1 MQNVRTLAWLTVGA
15 IIIAAF
21 YASAIGDRGVTI
33 DVEGEDGRM
42 ATYVREGDRGEFRFK
57 DEDLAMEAHWR
68 GDFTLSEDGG
78 DVASLDGKLSIDIKE
93 DGESQRAVFEPRRD
107 GVRKRY
113 YRDGKEESD
122 NTTVNNGAG
131 AVFVRFLRVSGIESQ
146 QRVSALI
153 DNSDAGP
160 ALDEIAVLESDL
172 AARRY
177 ILALNDNR
185 DLSAAELTRLGEVLK
200 RMDGDQELRLALS
213 GLLQNETLTAESV
226 TLLLE
231 TGQRM
236 ESDHDI
242 RKLLE
247 SAAKAP
253 LDDAALSQ
261 IVQLYARIEG
271 DHDLRK
277 AAEALLEKGDL
288 NAAQKSLILTAAGQR
303 IESDRDIR
311 MLLEDSADD
320 LAKAPE
326 LAPELVKAWLAGFDA
341 LEASRDQR
349 LSIESAARN
358 AKTPQLLE
366 ALIARTEAIDD
377 SREQRQALE
386 ALAPHIA
393 DAPRLVSAYRDAAG
407 MIDDAR
413 ERERALNAVAAP
425 DADAPN

>member
-1 MQNVRTLAWLTVGA
+1 MKNLRTLAWLSVGA

-21 YASAIGDRGVTI
+21 YAGAVGDRAVSI
-33 DVEGEDGRM
+33 DVEGEDGR
-42 ATYVREGDRGEFRFK
+42 AVTYVREGDRGEFRFK
-57 DEDLAMEAHWR
+57 DEDLALEAQWR
-68 GDFTLSEDGG
+68 GDFTLSDDGD
-78 DVASLDGKLSIDIKE
+78 DVAGLDGKLSIEIEE
-93 DGESQRAVFEPRRD
+93 DGESRRAVFEPRRD

-113 YRDGKEESD
+113 FQDGNEED
-122 NTTVNNGAG
+122 DETAVNDGAG

-146 QRVSALI
+146 QRVNALVK
-153 DNSDAGP
+153 NGDARP
-160 ALDEIAVLESDL
+160 ALDEIALLESDL

-177 ILALNDNR
+177 ILALNDKR
-185 DLSAAELTRLGEVLK
+185 ALSAAELARLSDVLK
-200 RMDGDQELRLALS
+200 RMEGDQDLRLALS

-247 SAAKAP
+247 SAAQAP
-253 LDDAALSQ
+253 LGDAALNR

-277 AAEALLEKGDL
+277 AAEALLEKGGL
-288 NAAQKSLILTAAGQR
+288 TAAQKSLILAAASQR

-311 MLLEDSADD
+311 LLLEGSAGD
-320 LAKAPE
+320 LPE
-326 LAPELVKAWLAGFDA
+326 APELVDAWLAGFDA

-349 LSIESAARN
+349 LSIESAARG

-366 ALIARTEAIDD
+366 ALIPRTEAIDD

-386 ALAPHIA
+386 ALAPQIA
-393 DAPRLVSAYRDAAG
+393 DAPQLASAYRDAAG

-413 ERERALNAVAAP
+413 ERERALDAIDALAAP
-425 DADAPN
+425 DTDTPN

>member
-21 YASAIGDRGVTI
+21 YAGAVGDRGVSI
-33 DVEGEDGRM
+33 DVEGEDGR
-42 ATYVREGDRGEFRFK
+42 AVTYVREGDRGEFRFK
-57 DEDLAMEAHWR
+57 DDDLALEAQWR
-68 GDFTLSEDGG
+68 GDFTLTDDGG
-78 DVASLDGKLSIDIKE
+78 DVASLDGKLSIEIEE
-93 DGESQRAVFEPRRD
+93 DGESRRAVFEPRRD

-113 YRDGKEESD
+113 YQDGKEED
-122 NTTVNNGAG
+122 DETAVNDGAD

-146 QRVSALI
+146 QRVDALVK
-153 DNSDAGP
+153 NSDAGP
-160 ALDEIAVLESDL
+160 ALDEIALLESDL

-177 ILALNDNR
+177 ILALNDEH
-185 DLSAAELTRLGEVLK
+185 DLSAAELARLGEVLK
-200 RMDGDQELRLALS
+200 RMKGDQDLRLALS
-213 GLLQNETLTAESV
+213 GLLQSEALTAESV

-231 TGQRM
+231 AGQRM

-247 SAAKAP
+247 SAATAP
-253 LDDAALSQ
+253 LDDAALDR

-277 AAEALLEKGDL
+277 AAEALLEKDDL
-288 NAAQKSLILTAAGQR
+288 SAAQKSLILAAASQR

-320 LAKAPE
+320 LPKAPE
-326 LAPELVKAWLAGFDA
+326 LAEAWLAGFDA
-341 LEASRDQR
+341 LDASRDQR
-349 LSIESAARN
+349 LSIESAARS

-386 ALAPHIA
+386 ALAPHVA
-393 DAPRLVSAYRDAAG
+393 DAPALVPAYRDAAEV
-407 MIDDAR
+407 IDDAR

-425 DADAPN
+425 DTGAPN